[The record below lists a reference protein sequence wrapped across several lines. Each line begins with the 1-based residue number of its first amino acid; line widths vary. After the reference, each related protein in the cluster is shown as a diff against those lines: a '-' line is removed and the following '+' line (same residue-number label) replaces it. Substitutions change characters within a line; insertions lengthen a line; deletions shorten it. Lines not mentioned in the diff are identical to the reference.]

1 MQRNFNDTLCHP
13 EPVEGSPHVW
23 HRPWSQ
29 HHHRC
34 STAGDPSTPLR
45 STRDDTKRG
54 ICYLLAF
61 LLLTLAACDTSSSE
75 ADGTP
80 NDQSK
85 IQNPQSAIGWARD
98 AVFYQIFPERFRNG
112 DASND
117 PTRASI
123 EFFENTPESWQVMP
137 WTADWYERA
146 DWEKAIG
153 DDFYEHG
160 VFYRRYG
167 GDLQG
172 VIDKLDYLKTLGIN
186 TIYFNPVFYARSL
199 HKYDGSSFHHIDPY
213 FGPDPDGD
221 LAMIAQENALDPED
235 WTWTAADRL
244 FLDLLGEAHQRGI
257 RVIIDGVFNHTGLT
271 FFAFKDIQENQQDS
285 PYADWYVINTW
296 DDPATPEN
304 EFDHE
309 GWWGYKPL
317 PVFADTEDGTDLH
330 PGPKQYVMD
339 ATARWMDPNGD
350 GDPADGIDGWR
361 LDVANEVPIA
371 FWTEWNAYVR
381 EMNPAA
387 YTVSEIWEDA
397 SRFIE
402 VGGFSAT
409 MNYHGFAFPTKGFLI
424 DNTITPSA
432 FAEMLNERRAE
443 YPDTVQYQLQNL
455 IDSHDTDRLASMIV
469 NAGKQEYLAPEK
481 FDYDW
486 GERVSPRRTDQYD
499 VAAPDDR
506 ARRIQRLV
514 ALFQMT
520 YVGAPMIYYGDEAGM
535 WGADDPDDRMPMVW
549 SDLTYAAQ
557 EADPLGRTR
566 NPDSVAFDPDLY
578 DYYRRAIQLRHD
590 HKALRHGT
598 FEVLTADDER
608 NTLVFA
614 RTLGEE
620 KVVVVL
626 NRSDEAHSLRV
637 PMEMGGKTFGV
648 GFSTSGDSHRIQQ
661 DAEALLLEVPP
672 LTGLVLR
679 SEN

>member
-1 MQRNFNDTLCHP
+1 MRKMLTWRKTADNTSVSSLGFARNDTR
-13 EPVEGSPHVW
+13 VGV
-23 HRPWSQ
+23 
-29 HHHRC
+29 
-34 STAGDPSTPLR
+34 PL
-45 STRDDTKRG
+45 
-54 ICYLLAF
+54 ILILAL
-61 LLLTLAACDTSSSE
+61 LLLTGCDSGAPGTE
-75 ADGTP
+75 ATAPDSIP
-80 NDQSK
+80 SQIEN
-85 IQNPQSAIGWARD
+85 QNSAIDW
-98 AVFYQIFPERFRNG
+98 VFYQIFPERFRNG
-112 DASND
+112 DPSND

-123 EFFENTPESWQVMP
+123 EFYENTPESWHVMP

-153 DDFYEHG
+153 EDFYEHG

-172 VIDKLDYLKTLGIN
+172 VIDRLDYLKTLGIN
-186 TIYFNPVFYARSL
+186 AIYFNPVFYARSL

-213 FGPDPDGD
+213 FGPDPAGD
-221 LAMIAQENALDPED
+221 LAMIEQENALDPD
-235 WTWTAADRL
+235 SWTWTAADQL
-244 FLDLLGEAHQRGI
+244 FLQLLDEAHQRGI

-285 PYADWYVINTW
+285 PFKDWYVINQW

-317 PVFADTEDGTDLH
+317 PVFADNAEGTDLH

-350 GDPADGIDGWR
+350 GDPSDGIDGWR

-381 EMNPAA
+381 DLNPAA

-409 MNYHGFAFPTKGFLI
+409 MNYHGFAFPVKGFLI
-424 DNTITPSA
+424 DNAIGPA
-432 FAEMLNERRAE
+432 RFAEMLNERREE
-443 YPDTVQYQLQNL
+443 YPDTNQYLLQNL

-469 NAGKQEYLAPEK
+469 NARKEGFAEPGR

-486 GERVSPRRTDQYD
+486 GDRVSPRRTDQYD
-499 VAAPDDR
+499 VSAPDDR
-506 ARRIQRLV
+506 DRRIQRLV

-549 SDLTYAAQ
+549 SDLTYAVQ
-557 EADPLGRTR
+557 QADPLGRPR
-566 NPDSVAFDPDLY
+566 SVDSVAFDQDLY
-578 DYYRRAIQLRHD
+578 DFYSRAIHLRHD
-590 HKALRHGT
+590 HEALRRGT
-598 FEVLTADDER
+598 FKVLAADDER
-608 NTLVFA
+608 NTLVFE
-614 RTLGEE
+614 RTLDEE
-620 KVVVVL
+620 HVVVVI

-637 PMEMGGKTFGV
+637 PIEADGKIFSV
-648 GFSTSGDSHRIQQ
+648 AFSTGDDSHRVQQ

-672 LTGLVLR
+672 LTGLVLLP
-679 SEN
+679 ETDAGMP